1 MNVLEASIW
10 EVLPHNECVVGLQSQ
25 RIGRIALSADALPVI
40 LPVFYAYDGNVIVF
54 RTHSGSVLDRH
65 CRNTVVAFEV
75 DSHDGGRRAGWSVMA
90 QGVANVVAPGEG
102 FREREIQLDRRGAP
116 EGDVIIKIEPGS
128 LTGRA
133 MAPSTH
139 LVVSEA

>member
-1 MNVLEASIW
+1 MNVLQASTW

-25 RIGRIALSADALPVI
+25 RIGRIALSADALPLI
-40 LPVFYAYDGNVIVF
+40 LPVFYVYDGATIVF

-75 DSHDGGRRAGWSVMA
+75 DNHDGGRRAGWSVMA
-90 QGVANVVAPGEG
+90 VGVANVVSAGDG
-102 FREREIQLDRRGAP
+102 LREREVQLDRRGAP
-116 EGDVIIKIEPGS
+116 AGDVIIKIEPGS

-133 MAPSTH
+133 LAPVAT
-139 LVVSEA
+139 LVVADH

>member
-1 MNVLEASIW
+1 MNVLQASTW

-25 RIGRIALSADALPVI
+25 RIGRIALSADALPIV
-40 LPVFYAYDGNVIVF
+40 LPVLYVFDGDAIVF
-54 RTHSGSVLDRH
+54 RTESGSVLDRN

-75 DSHDGGRRAGWSVMA
+75 DSHDATRRAGWSVMA
-90 QGVANVVAPGEG
+90 QGVANVVPPGDG
-102 FREREIQLDRRGAP
+102 WREREAQLDQLGAP

-133 MAPSTH
+133 MAALSH
-139 LVVSEA
+139 LV